1 MNTNEIAFIICVS
14 DVNYYNECVKYIEDL
29 IVPEGYCVDV
39 IAVEEAES
47 MTMGYNAGMQ
57 ASDAKYKV
65 YLHQDTYILN
75 RNFIYDIL
83 RIFQKNEMIGMIGV
97 IGSRSLPANAN
108 CYLAWNIGKIMA
120 YDGSSLIDGDFA
132 QNPACEY
139 IQVEAVDGLIMITQH
154 DILWREDIL
163 DGWDFYDVSQSLEM
177 RRLGY
182 QVVVPYQE
190 NAWCYHDCGV
200 SNLKDY
206 DFYRQKMIAEYEE
219 IFDATADFC
228 PNIYDDLSDL
238 RNQLIQL
245 VDKKMYQ
252 QLEVIAGNVVGELPK
267 DTQIREIFNVTEIY
281 SNNKTSYVVEGGGR
295 TWREI
300 GERYCWIRNVLRRIE
315 FLREDKRIEELK
327 VKINS
332 GEISMEEIKKVA
344 EFSLESSEHID
355 AKLGNGENK
364 PLVSVIMPT
373 YNAQDFV
380 AATVE
385 SVLNQTYRNIEFI
398 IIDDA
403 STDGTVEVLEAF
415 SDQRMRKVYLKE
427 NKNVCNAG
435 NVALKMAKGKY
446 VANIGHDDIWNQDK
460 LEKQVTYMEKEK
472 DCAVCFSHC
481 DLINEQLENV
491 NEKYESLYKVFQT
504 KQEKQET
511 YIKRMIFDGN
521 MFCAPTAVIRKKVL
535 DEVGFYK
542 YGLLQLQDYE
552 LWLRIMVKFPIYVFP
567 EKLVKYRRFD
577 QIGKNISSESDVN
590 ILRTYHEMM
599 YVQEQFILSLDC
611 EMFYRIFD
619 DVTVREE
626 DREESGLLCE
636 KFFLLCRLGNPGAAK
651 LGIHLLENEVH
662 SEFLKKYYGYQLKD
676 FYEIMAKPY
685 SGESAYY
692 DKAFKQVSIL
702 YAQALNEQSRIV
714 EEQQRMLEQ
723 QEQVIK
729 MQQEIIEKYEQ
740 QG

>member
-1 MNTNEIAFIICVS
+1 
-14 DVNYYNECVKYIEDL
+14 
-29 IVPEGYCVDV
+29 
-39 IAVEEAES
+39 
-47 MTMGYNAGMQ
+47 
-57 ASDAKYKV
+57 
-65 YLHQDTYILN
+65 
-75 RNFIYDIL
+75 
-83 RIFQKNEMIGMIGV
+83 
-97 IGSRSLPANAN
+97 
-108 CYLAWNIGKIMA
+108 
-120 YDGSSLIDGDFA
+120 
-132 QNPACEY
+132 
-139 IQVEAVDGLIMITQH
+139 
-154 DILWREDIL
+154 
-163 DGWDFYDVSQSLEM
+163 
-177 RRLGY
+177 
-182 QVVVPYQE
+182 
-190 NAWCYHDCGV
+190 
-200 SNLKDY
+200 
-206 DFYRQKMIAEYEE
+206 
-219 IFDATADFC
+219 
-228 PNIYDDLSDL
+228 
-238 RNQLIQL
+238 
-245 VDKKMYQ
+245 
-252 QLEVIAGNVVGELPK
+252 
-267 DTQIREIFNVTEIY
+267 
-281 SNNKTSYVVEGGGR
+281 
-295 TWREI
+295 
-300 GERYCWIRNVLRRIE
+300 
-315 FLREDKRIEELK
+315 
-327 VKINS
+327 
-332 GEISMEEIKKVA
+332 MEEIKKVA

-521 MFCAPTAVIRKKVL
+521 MFCAPTAVVRKKVL

-590 ILRTYHEMM
+590 ILRTCHEMM

-662 SEFLKKYYGYQLKD
+662 REFLKKYYGYQLKD

>member
-1 MNTNEIAFIICVS
+1 MNTNEVAFIICVS

-29 IVPEGYCVDV
+29 IVPEGYCVDI

-120 YDGSSLIDGDFA
+120 YDGSSLIDGDLA

-139 IQVEAVDGLIMITQH
+139 IRVEAVDGLIMITQH

-177 RRLGY
+177 RRMGY

-190 NAWCYHDCGV
+190 KAWCYHDCGV

-219 IFDATADFC
+219 IFDAAADFC

-281 SNNKTSYVVEGGGR
+281 SNNKTSYVVGVGR

-344 EFSLESSEHID
+344 EFSLESSENID
-355 AKLGNGENK
+355 KELGKVQNK
-364 PLVSVIMPT
+364 PLVSIIMPT

-380 AATVE
+380 VATVE

-398 IIDDA
+398 IVDDA
-403 STDGTVEVLEAF
+403 STDETVEALESI
-415 SDQRMRKVYLKE
+415 SDQRIRKVYLKE
-427 NKNVCNAG
+427 NMNVCNAG
-435 NVALKMAKGKY
+435 NLALKLAKGEY
-446 VANIGHDDIWNQDK
+446 IALIGHDDIWNQDK
-460 LEKQVTYMEKEK
+460 LQKQIAFMEKEK
-472 DCAVCFSHC
+472 DYAVCFSYC
-481 DLINEQLENV
+481 DLINERYEIV
-491 NEKYESLYKVFQT
+491 NEKYANLYNAFQANAET
-504 KQEKQET
+504 QET
-511 YIKRMIFDGN
+511 YLKKLIIDGN
-521 MFCAPTAVIRKKVL
+521 MFCAPTALIRKKVL
-535 DEVGFYK
+535 DKVGFYK
-542 YGLLQLQDYE
+542 YGLLQMQDYE
-552 LWLRIMVKFPIYVFP
+552 LWLRIMAKYPIYIMQ
-567 EKLVKYRRFD
+567 EKLVKYRRFE
-577 QIGKNISSESDVN
+577 QIGKNISSESNVN
-590 ILRTYHEMM
+590 FLRPFHETMC
-599 YVQEQFILSLDC
+599 VQEQFVLSLDY

-619 DVTVREE
+619 E
-626 DREESGLLCE
+626 DIVSKEAKGESSLLCE

-662 SEFLKKYYGYQLKD
+662 REFLKKYYGYQLKD

-692 DKAFKQVSIL
+692 DKAFKQVSTL